1 MTDARET
8 EDPQRSPQPTP
19 APGPAAHTPSPRA
32 HAPAS
37 ASAIPPGN
45 RWVIKPAFALSV
57 VCLLMALH
65 SFVFGVLAENPRP
78 GAPFTSLAFLSMAL
92 VFFGQARSILGRP
105 WARTAMVV
113 GATATT
119 FFAYLWLSEV
129 APAMR

>member
-1 MTDARET
+1 
-8 EDPQRSPQPTP
+8 
-19 APGPAAHTPSPRA
+19 
-32 HAPAS
+32 
-37 ASAIPPGN
+37 
-45 RWVIKPAFALSV
+45 VIKPAFALSV
-57 VCLLMALH
+57 VCVLMATH

-78 GAPFTSLAFLSMAL
+78 GAPFTSLAFLSMSL